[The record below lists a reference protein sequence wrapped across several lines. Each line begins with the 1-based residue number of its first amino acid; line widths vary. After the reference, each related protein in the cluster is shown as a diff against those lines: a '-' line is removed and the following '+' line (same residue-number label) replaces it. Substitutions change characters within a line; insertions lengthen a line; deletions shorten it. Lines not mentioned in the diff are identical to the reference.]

1 MTVDGTDCPIQEPS
15 PFNRKWFSYKIHGPA
30 LRYEVGVCIQTGD
43 IVWVNGGYPAGSWS
57 DLRIFRH
64 RLKQFLLPN
73 EMVEVDKGYRG
84 DERCRIPQYRVSYSD
99 QRAKSRARARHET
112 INSRLKIF
120 NVLTKEF
127 RQHDLH
133 DHQRCFYACAV
144 LTQLAFYNNERP
156 WQVNY

>member
-15 PFNRKWFSYKIHGPA
+15 PFNWKWYSHKFNGPG

-43 IVWVNGGYPAGSWS
+43 IVWVNGAYPAGRWT

-64 RLKQFLLPN
+64 RLKQFLLPH

-84 DERCRIPQYRVSYSD
+84 DEKCRIPMHRVSHTD
-99 QRAKSRARARHET
+99 RRAKTRARARHEQ
-112 INSRLKIF
+112 INSRIKIF
-120 NVLTKEF
+120 KVLKAKF
-127 RQHDLH
+127 RHDIR
-133 DHQRCFYACAV
+133 DHQHCFYSCAV

-156 WQVNY
+156 WQVHY